1 MVLEHILRVNPVHAM
16 EDEEVQSYVGSLGDL
31 CREGGHGDLHSQ
43 MTVCSLLSFVV
54 PSKT

>member
-16 EDEEVQSYVGSLGDL
+16 EDEEVQSYVESLGDL
-31 CREGGHGDLHSQ
+31 CREDGHGDLQSQ